1 MKINL
6 EHLSVRPA
14 TKIEESRYRELM
26 QQHHYLGDL
35 AKIGPTLWYVATYVE
50 AWAV

>member
-6 EHLSVRPA
+6 EYVFVRPV
-14 TKIEESRYRELM
+14 TKTEEPRYRELM

-35 AKIGPTLWYVATYVE
+35 AKIGHTLW
-50 AWAV
+50 